1 MDTTNAT
8 ELIRTYF
15 DAAVATDQE
24 RYVALF
30 AADAVVEDDGRTLAG
45 REAVREWRSGVPAVS
60 YGVGDVRADDGGWSV
75 PVTVAGDFPGSPVDL
90 RFWFRFSADGLV
102 AALRIRP

>member
-1 MDTTNAT
+1 M
-8 ELIRTYF
+8 
-15 DAAVATDQE
+15 
-24 RYVALF
+24 
-30 AADAVVEDDGRTLAG
+30 
-45 REAVREWRSGVPAVS
+45 PAVS
-60 YGVGDVRADDGGWSV
+60 CGVGDVRADDGGWSV